1 MVKHFDINLYFQRE
15 KHKFR
20 PFKLSGAVLHEYATN
35 PAFRK
40 LINEK
45 VGVELLDLN
54 VGGLEINLLDRIPD
68 IKKIFFIS
76 NFQGGIFNSNRIN
89 LQNIR
94 GARNLNLSNTDIT
107 DRELNQSLA
116 LCDIYD
122 LNLSGCHN
130 IKIINSD
137 VVRNVHTLNLSGCK
151 NISRLNLNSP
161 TLHTLNLNGCD
172 NITSIKLKGP
182 IMHTLTFSGN
192 KISDISSL
200 GSINLHT
207 LTLSGNGIKDVRTLG
222 HIHTLDLTGC
232 YYIETGFEQL
242 RSNHELRLLFRSRNF
257 PVNLD
262 CFSNIRILSL
272 KSIGYDRSARIY
284 NLNALTNVQ
293 ELKVSNMTILDSF
306 DQLGNLEKLRITR
319 CNIISPS
326 NSLQITGNIKQ
337 LSTLITLK
345 SVTIKY
351 TAIKNLYKLN
361 GVNELILKLD
371 PENLLDGNKLSR
383 VARIKQLTFR
393 PTVPKYYC
401 PVPGNLF
408 SCEIDTLTIP
418 VTISCEFEFPINCK
432 SLKVIIPKIYDDET
446 EYIYHH
452 SQKFYDILDR
462 IVFGPRLEYLD
473 LSSLD
478 ITSHHL
484 PPLSVQSLPYLLP
497 YSLYLSYNQNI
508 TDVHMLD
515 GVRYLYL
522 SNCQGI
528 TDVSMLGNV
537 HTLDLSHC
545 RGITDVRTLGNVNTL
560 NLSHCRG
567 ITDVRTLGN
576 VHTLNL
582 SDCYG
587 ITDVRTLGG
596 VHTLN
601 LSNLHIT
608 SVDLHEMIPVR
619 CHTLFLSG
627 CQNVTD
633 VRMLS
638 GVTVLYLHG
647 CQAVTDV
654 SMLGGIYNLNLYNC
668 RNITN
673 VSNLGRVYILNLM
686 KTGDGMLRGVG
697 NLDQVNTLY
706 LSDDFVPSEA
716 DVDIVVR
723 HGYSTQSRYE

>member
-1 MVKHFDINLYFQRE
+1 MHQMVKHFDINLYFQRE

-20 PFKLSGAVLHEYATN
+20 PFKLSGAVLHEYLTN

-54 VGGLEINLLDRIPD
+54 VGGMDIDLLNRIPD
-68 IKKIFFIS
+68 IKNIFFID
-76 NFQGGIFNSNRIN
+76 NLQGGIFSANRIN
-89 LQNIR
+89 LQNMR

-107 DRELNQSLA
+107 DRELNQSLS
-116 LCDIYD
+116 LCNIYD
-122 LNLSGCHN
+122 LNLSRCQT
-130 IKIINSD
+130 IKIVSSD
-137 VVRNVHTLNLSGCK
+137 VVRNVHTLNLSGCT
-151 NISRLNLNSP
+151 NISSVNFDSP
-161 TLHTLNLNGCD
+161 TLHTLKLNGC
-172 NITSIKLKGP
+172 NNLSRIYLNGP
-182 IMHTLTFSGN
+182 SLHTLTFSGN
-192 KISDISSL
+192 KLSDVSIL

-207 LTLSGNGIKDVRTLG
+207 LTLSGDEIKDVRTLG

-232 YYIETGFEQL
+232 YNIETGFEQL
-242 RSNHELRLLFRSRNF
+242 RSNHELRLVFRSRNF
-257 PVNLD
+257 PVDLD

-272 KSIGYDRSARIY
+272 KSIGYTRSARIY
-284 NLNALTNVQ
+284 NLNVLTNVQ
-293 ELKVSNMTILDSF
+293 ELKISNMTILESF
-306 DQLGNLEKLRITR
+306 NRLENLEILRITR
-319 CNIISPS
+319 CNIKHR
-326 NSLQITGNIKQ
+326 GNIKE
-337 LSTLITLK
+337 LSTLILLK

-351 TAIKNLYKLN
+351 TAIKKLYKLN

-393 PTVPKYYC
+393 PAVPKDYC

-418 VTISCEFEFPINCK
+418 VTIPCEFEFPINCK
-432 SLKVIIPKIYDDET
+432 SLNVINPKIYDDET

-473 LSSLD
+473 LSLLD
-478 ITSHHL
+478 ITSNHL
-484 PPLSVQSLPYLLP
+484 PPLSVHSLH
-497 YSLYLSYNQNI
+497 LSHTQNI

-528 TDVSMLGNV
+528 MDVSMLGNV

-545 RGITDVRTLGNVNTL
+545 QGITDVRTLGNVRSL
-560 NLSHCRG
+560 NLSH
-567 ITDVRTLGN
+567 
-576 VHTLNL
+576 
-582 SDCYG
+582 CYG
-587 ITDVRTLGG
+587 ITDVSMLGD

-608 SVDLHEMIPVR
+608 SVNLHEMIPVR
-619 CHTLFLSG
+619 CHTLILSE

-638 GVTVLYLHG
+638 GVTILDLHG
-647 CQAVTDV
+647 CQAISDV
-654 SMLGGIYNLNLYNC
+654 SMLGDIHNLNLYNC
-668 RNITN
+668 SNITN

-686 KTGDGMLRGVG
+686 KTGNGMLRGVG
-697 NLDQVNTLY
+697 NLDRVNTLY
-706 LSDDFVPSEA
+706 LSDDFVPGEA
-716 DVDIVVR
+716 DMDIVVR
-723 HGYSTQSRYE
+723 HGYSGRGLLP